1 MRQGLLLLLLPGPLS
16 ADAAEQ
22 YLQVLLPGTLSES
35 LAKSL
40 LSRVE
45 GNPFFLEELVR
56 MLTLSGQLILHDGV
70 WRATRVIGPELPERI
85 TLAVGQRLQGLSLS
99 CRELLRVAS
108 LFGRTFPLQP
118 LVMGMD
124 APEDTVQAWIDD
136 AGHAAGI
143 PRAPLLSPLDEALA
157 SA

>member
-1 MRQGLLLLLLPGPLS
+1 MVESIVSTRSEEHTSELQSLTNLVCRLLLEKKNTLS
-16 ADAAEQ
+16 ADGAEQ
-22 YLQVLLPGTLSES
+22 YIHVLLAGTLCDS

-40 LSRVE
+40 LSRAE

-70 WRATRVIGPELPERI
+70 WRATRVIGPELPESI

-99 CRELLRVAS
+99 CRELLRVAL

-118 LVMGMD
+118 LVMVMD
-124 APEDTVQAWIDD
+124 APEDIVQACID
-136 AGHAAGI
+136 
-143 PRAPLLSPLDEALA
+143 
-157 SA
+157 